1 MNIKLIKTK
10 IDYEQA
16 LERLELILMLNENLN
31 AVNSFENAINVSPI
45 EKELNIDIKKKTI
58 SITLPAQSFS
68 VYRFKVLTN

>member
-45 EKELNIDIKKKTI
+45 EKELNIDIKKKMI